1 VYIKE
6 GTIIDNEETAPMAR
20 PRKRK
25 DDVIV
30 VKKYANRRLYDTGR
44 SSYVTLDDLCEMI
57 KEGQDFVVQDAKTEE
72 DLTQQVLT
80 QIIMEQESRGQS
92 MLPPNFLRTLIK
104 FYGDGMQGLVPGYLE
119 QALQNFVTHQESLRT
134 SMSKSFTSMIP
145 GTILPG
151 AQGFEELNRKNIEM
165 ISQTMT
171 MFSPFKP
178 FGGVK
183 NAQPQEATSSA
194 KPMTRDEK
202 VKALKAGITK
212 MQEELR
218 GLIQ

>member
-1 VYIKE
+1 MV
-6 GTIIDNEETAPMAR
+6 R
-20 PRKRK
+20 PRKKK

-44 SSYVTLDDLCEMI
+44 SSYVTLDDLCDMI
-57 KEGQDFVVQDAKTEE
+57 KEGQEFVVQDAKTSE

-80 QIIMEQESRGQS
+80 QIIVEQESRGQS

-104 FYGDGMQGLVPGYLE
+104 FYGDGMQGVVPNYLE
-119 QALQNFVTHQESLRT
+119 QALQNFVAHQETFRN
-134 SMSKSFTSMIP
+134 SMSKSFAGMMP
-145 GTILPG
+145 GTMMPG

-165 ISQTMT
+165 FSKTMN
-171 MFSPFKP
+171 MFSPFKVFP
-178 FGGVK
+178 QGQGGT
-183 NAQPQEATSSA
+183 QPQPQAESA
-194 KPMTRDEK
+194 KPQSRDER
-202 VKALKAGITK
+202 VRQLKASITK

>member
-1 VYIKE
+1 MV
-6 GTIIDNEETAPMAR
+6 R
-20 PRKRK
+20 PRKKK

-57 KEGQDFVVQDAKTEE
+57 KEGQEFVVQDAKTAE

-80 QIIMEQESRGQS
+80 QIIVEQESRGQS

-119 QALQNFVTHQESLRT
+119 QALQNFVAHQETLRN
-134 SMSKSFTSMIP
+134 SMNKSFSSMM
-145 GTILPG
+145 PG
-151 AQGFEELNRKNIEM
+151 AQSFEELNRKNIEM
-165 ISQTMT
+165 FSKTMT
-171 MFSPFKP
+171 MFSPFKVFP
-178 FGGVK
+178 EGG
-183 NAQPQEATSSA
+183 AAAPQQGGA
-194 KPMTRDEK
+194 KPPSRDDRIK
-202 VKALKAGITK
+202 QLKASITK

>member
-1 VYIKE
+1 MV
-6 GTIIDNEETAPMAR
+6 R
-20 PRKRK
+20 PRKKK

-57 KEGQDFVVQDAKTEE
+57 KEGQEFVVHDAKTAE

-80 QIIMEQESRGQS
+80 QIIVEQESRGQS

-104 FYGDGMQGLVPGYLE
+104 FYGDGMQGVVPGYLE
-119 QALQNFVTHQESLRT
+119 QALQNFVTHQESFRD
-134 SMSKSFTSMIP
+134 SMSKSFSSIMP
-145 GTILPG
+145 GSAILPG

-165 ISQTMT
+165 FSKTMN
-171 MFSPFKP
+171 MFSPFKVFP
-178 FGGVK
+178 NG
-183 NAQPQEATSSA
+183 QEDPSA
-194 KPMTRDEK
+194 KAQKPAGKTMSREEK
-202 VKALKAGITK
+202 VRELKQTITSL
-212 MQEELR
+212 QEELR

>member
-1 VYIKE
+1 
-6 GTIIDNEETAPMAR
+6 MAR
-20 PRKRK
+20 PRKKK

-57 KEGQDFVVQDAKTEE
+57 KEGQEFVVQDAKTGE

-80 QIIMEQESRGQS
+80 QIIVEQESRGQN

-119 QALQNFVTHQESLRT
+119 QSLQNFVQHQEALRT
-134 SMSKSFTSMIP
+134 SMTKSFGSMMP
-145 GTILPG
+145 GMNMVPG
-151 AQGFEELNRKNIEM
+151 AGAFEELNRKNMEM
-165 ISQTMT
+165 FSQTIG
-171 MFSPFKP
+171 MFSPFKMFNQP
-178 FGGVK
+178 GQAGQ
-183 NAQPQEATSSA
+183 NGAGAAAPAQKPQSRE
-194 KPMTRDEK
+194 EK
-202 VKALKAGITK
+202 VKALKADITK

-218 GLIQ
+218 GLMQ

>member
-1 VYIKE
+1 MV
-6 GTIIDNEETAPMAR
+6 R
-20 PRKRK
+20 PRKKK

-57 KEGQDFVVQDAKTEE
+57 KEGQEFVVQDAKSGD

-80 QIIMEQESRGQS
+80 QIIVEQESRGGQS

-104 FYGDGMQGLVPGYLE
+104 FYGDGMQGLVPNYLE
-119 QALQNFVTHQESLRT
+119 QALQNFVVHQESLRA
-134 SMSKSFTSMIP
+134 SLGKSFTS
-145 GTILPG
+145 ILPG
-151 AQGFEELNRKNIEM
+151 TQSFDELNRKNIEM
-165 ISQTMT
+165 ISQTMN
-171 MFSPFKP
+171 MFSPFKVFP
-178 FGGVK
+178 GQTPGQPG
-183 NAQPQEATSSA
+183 AQPQAAGAA
-194 KPMTRDEK
+194 KPQSREER
-202 VKALKAGITK
+202 VRGLKASITK

>member
-1 VYIKE
+1 MV
-6 GTIIDNEETAPMAR
+6 R
-20 PRKRK
+20 PRKKK

-57 KEGQDFVVQDAKTEE
+57 KEGQEFVVQDAKTAE

-80 QIIMEQESRGQS
+80 QIIVEQESRGQS

-104 FYGDGMQGLVPGYLE
+104 FYGDGMQGLVPNYLE
-119 QALQNFVTHQESLRT
+119 QALQNFVVHQETLRN
-134 SMSKSFTSMIP
+134 SMSKSFAGMMP
-145 GTILPG
+145 GGMMQG

-165 ISQTMT
+165 FSKTMN
-171 MFSPFKP
+171 MFSPFKVFP
-178 FGGVK
+178 QGQGGA
-183 NAQPQEATSSA
+183 AQTQQAEA
-194 KPMTRDEK
+194 KPQSRDER
-202 VKALKAGITK
+202 VRHLKQTITK

>member
-1 VYIKE
+1 MV
-6 GTIIDNEETAPMAR
+6 R
-20 PRKRK
+20 PRKKK

-57 KEGQDFVVQDAKTEE
+57 KEGQEFVVQDAKSGE

-80 QIIMEQESRGQS
+80 QIIVEQESRGQS

-104 FYGDGMQGLVPGYLE
+104 FYGDGMQGLVPNYLE
-119 QALQNFVTHQESLRT
+119 QALQNFVQHQETLRQ
-134 SMSKSFTSMIP
+134 SVSKSFTGMMPGMSMMP
-145 GTILPG
+145 GSQ
-151 AQGFEELNRKNIEM
+151 AFEELNRKNIEM
-165 ISQTMT
+165 FSQTMN
-171 MFSPFKP
+171 MFSPFRA
-178 FGGVK
+178 FGPQG
-183 NAQPQEATSSA
+183 AQPAAPGKPAGAQTGPA
-194 KPMTRDEK
+194 KAPSREDR
-202 VKALKAGITK
+202 VRQLKADITK